1 MTPEEMQ
8 MRCAAALRNAI
19 ALTEEGSELRGLVAE
34 ALAYAEGDLASFDE
48 PGLCGEDFMES
59 VEIRLDIED
68 IDDPLYDALLE
79 TFRYKAESQGLDP
92 KAYHYDEWKV
102 SCVAR
107 REDVEH
113 DEAG

>member
-1 MTPEEMQ
+1 MNEQE
-8 MRCAAALRNAI
+8 RLNRIAAALREAYKMV
-19 ALTEEGSELRGLVAE
+19 EEGSEAHGYIAE
-34 ALAYAEGDLASFDE
+34 ALAYADGDLASFDE
-48 PGLCGEDFMES
+48 HGLCGEDFMES

-107 REDVEH
+107 KEV
-113 DEAG
+113 